1 MTEIKW
7 WIYCSSH
14 VPAPRQL
21 NSIGLAGVNA
31 LCIGS
36 LGTHH
41 VCFLRN
47 LVGKTDSMA
56 NYSLLRVGGGRRK
69 EKRMVNHALVV
80 SQFLKSKYFFTRCVC
95 VCVCVCVWNLFFI
108 WELAF
113 YVKKYHHEGLLVTCE
128 KWLEVNWVQ
137 VIFQM
142 FHTTCVYKRT
152 EVALKNWTKWS
163 THRFQL
169 LKCEEVLSAMCVPPS
184 LWSQATHRIW
194 TVSF

>member
-1 MTEIKW
+1 MTELNWTELMTEIKW

-95 VCVCVCVWNLFFI
+95 VCVCVCVCEIFSLSENWLSMWRNITMKDFL
-108 WELAF
+108 WH
-113 YVKKYHHEGLLVTCE
+113 VKSGW
-128 KWLEVNWVQ
+128 KW
-137 VIFQM
+137 IGFRS
-142 FHTTCVYKRT
+142 F
-152 EVALKNWTKWS
+152 S
-163 THRFQL
+163 
-169 LKCEEVLSAMCVPPS
+169 KCFTPRVCIRG
-184 LWSQATHRIW
+184 QK
-194 TVSF
+194 